1 MATRPR
7 AARYN
12 LAQRETGGAVE
23 KSEFY
28 REARSDLP
36 GPLSGIRVLEAT
48 TTWAGP
54 MCGCLLADFGADV
67 IKVEDLG
74 GEIARRSPPFLPGTH
89 PPLSFMHATVNR
101 NKRSL
106 SLDLRKPRGRELFL
120 ELAAR
125 SDVLIE
131 NFRPGRMTEWGLGFD
146 EVRAVRRD
154 VVYVSISG
162 YGQFGPD
169 HDRVGYDPLAQAAS
183 GFLSL
188 NGDPD
193 GEPVKSPT
201 FLADDLAGVHGALAA
216 LAALRHRD
224 QTGEGQHIDVSLL
237 DSMLFQST
245 GYLTL
250 GAMGVELPR
259 LGNQFRIAA
268 PANTYACRDGR
279 VMAGVLLDAH
289 WARLAA
295 LLGKPQLGHDPDYAT
310 TAARLA
316 RRAEVDALV
325 SHWASTRHVDD
336 AVRQFAEAGIPA
348 APVRSYAEAAA
359 DRHVIERDMLQDAEP
374 PGGGSAIPVT
384 GPAAKLSR
392 TPTRVRRAAPSLGQ
406 DNREILAEL
415 GYRREQRDR
424 LVDAAV
430 VGPLSDLE
438 TEHDR

>member
-1 MATRPR
+1 
-7 AARYN
+7 
-12 LAQRETGGAVE
+12 VE

-28 REARSDLP
+28 REARTDLT
-36 GPLSGIRVLEAT
+36 GPLAGVQVLEAT

-67 IKVEDLG
+67 IKVEDLA
-74 GEIARRSPPFLPGTH
+74 GEIARRSPPFLPGTD

-106 SLDLRKPRGRELFL
+106 SLDLRKARGRELFL

-125 SDVLIE
+125 CDVVVE
-131 NFRPGRMTEWGLGFD
+131 NFRPGRMAEWGLGY
-146 EVRAVRRD
+146 EHVRAVRPD
-154 VVYVSISG
+154 TVYVSISG
-162 YGQFGPD
+162 YGQFGVD

-188 NGDPD
+188 NGNPD

-216 LAALRHRD
+216 LAALHHRD
-224 QTGEGQHIDVSLL
+224 RSGEGQHIDVALL

-250 GAMGVELPR
+250 GAMGVPLPR
-259 LGNQFRIAA
+259 LGNEFRIAA

-289 WARLAA
+289 WKKLA
-295 LLGKPQLGHDPDYAT
+295 LLLGRGELGSDPDYAT
-310 TAARLA
+310 TTARIA
-316 RRAEVDALV
+316 RRNEVDALV
-325 SHWASTRHVDD
+325 SGWASQRSAAEMVDE
-336 AVRQFAEAGIPA
+336 FARIGIPA
-348 APVRSYAEAAA
+348 APVRSYAEAAR
-359 DRHVIERDMLQDAEP
+359 DPHVVTRDMLQAIPP
-374 PGGGSAIPVT
+374 PGGGRPVPLT

-392 TPTRVRRAAPSLGQ
+392 TPTRVRSTAPELGQ
-406 DNREILAEL
+406 DNRPILEQL
-415 GYRREQRDR
+415 GYSLEAARELAQ
-424 LVDAAV
+424 LGVI
-430 VGPLSDLE
+430 GPLPDSDPSHE
-438 TEHDR
+438 G